1 MLFAIVTGLGL
12 ATAAA
17 GDEDRADVAA
27 VLQDDPERDGW
38 HTEVLQAAAQKQ
50 LARIVQLMVGAAAP
64 GNMDHLIA
72 DEFSSGPLRPAE
84 LREVFHDPALRVLR
98 PASPSP
104 PAVRYHGA
112 EGLVRALAEL
122 MTEPAAG
129 DRADFKIFRIE
140 SLERSLVTQ
149 QFLSLFQRTQT
160 GSREVHATWR
170 CRWLLPAPDAVPLLA
185 SIDVED
191 YEEIIV
197 RSVRGTLFS
206 DCTQAVLGPNAS
218 FREQLAFG
226 LDYWDSRVLRVDTDG
241 MQGLAI
247 GDVNGD
253 GLDDVYVYQ
262 ISPLPTRLY
271 VQNPDGTATDRSA
284 EAGVDWHEPSHSA
297 LLVDLDND
305 GDQDLLVSTVAA
317 LVLAENG
324 GSGTFLVRSTI
335 AAARD
340 AYSLSA
346 ADYDA
351 DGDLDIYA
359 CVYLAKARRRQIL
372 AAPVPF
378 HDARNGGRNVLLRND
393 GAWRLRDV
401 NVDAGLEAEATR
413 RSFASTWEDYDNDG
427 DLDLYVANDYG
438 PNNLFRNDSG
448 RFTDVARQA
457 GVEDQ
462 SFGMSVSW
470 GDFNR
475 DGWMDLYISNMFSAA
490 GNRIVFQD
498 QFKAN
503 ESEEVR
509 RKFQYM
515 ARGNSLFQNTGRGDF
530 RDVSEQAAVMMG
542 RWAWG
547 SNFVDLNNDGYEDV
561 LVANGYLT
569 RTDQRDL

>member
-1 MLFAIVTGLGL
+1 MLFAVVASLGMGTL
-12 ATAAA
+12 VA
-17 GDEDRADVAA
+17 GDERRAGVAA
-27 VLQDDPERDGW
+27 ALQDDPARDGW
-38 HTEVLQAAAQKQ
+38 HTEVVQAVAQKQ
-50 LARIVQLMVGAAAP
+50 LVRIAQLLVGAPPA
-64 GNMDHLIA
+64 GQMDQLVA
-72 DEFSSGPLRPAE
+72 DDFSTDALRPAE
-84 LREVFHDPALRVLR
+84 LREVFRDPALRVLR
-98 PASPSP
+98 PTSSSPS
-104 PAVRYHGA
+104 AQRYRGV
-112 EGLVRALAEL
+112 EGLVRAVAGLVMERG
-122 MTEPAAG
+122 PG
-129 DRADFKIFRIE
+129 DRAEFKIFRIE
-140 SLERSLVTQ
+140 SQAQSLVTQ
-149 QFLSLFQRTQT
+149 QFLSIFQRTET

-170 CRWLLPAPDAVPLLA
+170 CRWLLPAPDDLPLLA

-197 RSVRGTLFS
+197 RSARGTLFS
-206 DCTQAVLGPNAS
+206 DCTEAVLGSNAS
-218 FREQLAFG
+218 FRQQLAFG
-226 LDYWDSRVLRVDTDG
+226 LDYWDNRVLRVDTDG
-241 MQGLAI
+241 MQGFAI

-253 GLDDVYVYQ
+253 GLDDVYVCQ
-262 ISPLPTRLY
+262 ISPLPNRLY

-324 GSGTFLVRSTI
+324 GNGTFSLRSTI

-401 NVDAGLEAEATR
+401 NADTGLEAEATR
-413 RSFASTWEDYDNDG
+413 RSFASSWEDYDNDG

-438 PNNLFRNDSG
+438 RNNLFRNDGG
-448 RFTDVARQA
+448 RFIDVAPEA

-530 RDVSEQAAVMMG
+530 RDVSQQAAVMMG

-547 SNFVDLNNDGYEDV
+547 SNFVDLNNDGYEDI